1 MQVLFR
7 DVQKRVEIGSP
18 REGVIHFDRL
28 SEAVL
33 YLRRHRH
40 RTSVIAT
47 LRQVLFEH
55 QHILVSRMTDD
66 EIINE
71 VSRRLLN
78 GSLQLLE
85 MFEPRIEAPCTVI
98 EEPQAEAAVEMAPPP
113 SLPPLLP
120 LLEAL
125 QIEGAEVLPEIM
137 QTLEQIDV
145 TITSIGS
152 ASVSLVPAPSKI
164 PAIGT
169 AMDTSSADITDTLGA
184 L

>member
-55 QHILVSRMTDD
+55 HHILVSRMTDD

-98 EEPQAEAAVEMAPPP
+98 EEPQEEAAVEMAPPP

-125 QIEGAEVLPEIM
+125 QIEGAEVLPEHPHARYEFYRCPCGRFTPETKTVGHCEEKM
-137 QTLEQIDV
+137 
-145 TITSIGS
+145 G
-152 ASVSLVPAPSKI
+152 KI
-164 PAIGT
+164 PER
-169 AMDTSSADITDTLGA
+169 DRVCYPVFW
-184 L
+184 